1 MHVGMVG
8 LGGEKMSKS
17 LGNLVFVHKLLEQGH
32 DPAALRLALLAQNYR
47 LGWEW
52 EDQMLEGAED
62 RLTRWRAAGLG
73 EAGLEAVRAR
83 LDDDLDTPGA
93 IAVIDDEAGSGHGV
107 GEAAKLLGVRLG

>member
-1 MHVGMVG
+1 MHVGMVS

-32 DPAALRLALLAQNYR
+32 DPAALRLALLAENYR

-52 EDQMLEGAED
+52 HDAMLSVAED
-62 RLTRWRAAGLG
+62 RLERWRSAGDG
-73 EAGLEAVRAR
+73 ESGLEAVRAR

-93 IAVIDDEAGSGHGV
+93 IAVMDEEAESGRGVSRAAG
-107 GEAAKLLGVRLG
+107 LLGVELA